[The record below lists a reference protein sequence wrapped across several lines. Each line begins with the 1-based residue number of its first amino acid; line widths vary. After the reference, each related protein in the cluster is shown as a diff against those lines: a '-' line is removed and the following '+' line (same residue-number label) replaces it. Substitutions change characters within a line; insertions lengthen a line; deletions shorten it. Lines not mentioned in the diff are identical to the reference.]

1 MEQQSVSIAKSGMV
15 TSLRSR
21 AAVLAAANPV
31 GGHYNKRK
39 SVCENLKMNSALLS
53 RFGKFLHLLHRA
65 LSDTLSF
72 HCQISPSFFSMN
84 LIEIV
89 TK

>member
-1 MEQQSVSIAKSGMV
+1 MEQQSVSIAKAGMV

-21 AAVLAAANPV
+21 ASVLAAANPV

-53 RFGKFLHLLHRA
+53 RFGKISFSISCA
-65 LSDTLSF
+65 LYESCY
-72 HCQISPSFFSMN
+72 H
-84 LIEIV
+84 
-89 TK
+89 